1 MSRTLTLHGGVG
13 APPPAAPPSPAT
25 DEGPMRSELLRQI
38 RRLELETSRFQA
50 ANGLAASASPQSVT
64 RGPALLTAAQLEQI
78 RDELLDVRAALHE
91 TVVARMLADDA
102 TEPRRSRFPLR
113 GARRG

>member
-1 MSRTLTLHGGVG
+1 MSRVLSTHGNVG
-13 APPPAAPPSPAT
+13 APPPAIPAGPAV

-50 ANGLAASASPQSVT
+50 ANGLSSAASPQPAT
-64 RGPALLTAAQLEQI
+64 RGPVLLSTAQLEQV

-91 TVVARMLADDA
+91 TVVARIH
-102 TEPRRSRFPLR
+102 TP
-113 GARRG
+113 GA